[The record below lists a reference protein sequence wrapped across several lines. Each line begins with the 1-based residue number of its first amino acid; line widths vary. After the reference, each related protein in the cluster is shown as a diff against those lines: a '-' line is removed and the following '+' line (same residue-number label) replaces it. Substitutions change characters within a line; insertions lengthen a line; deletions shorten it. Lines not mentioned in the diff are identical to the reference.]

1 MSKIEEACGTTD
13 SELQGQEC
21 MLFSGTA
28 IANGSCSAVVTA
40 IGMSTE
46 MGRIQADIT
55 AAAAEDADTPLKK
68 KLNDFGNLLAK
79 VCHSPWCFSSAW
91 TIVTCVCA
99 SSYCMVIGFVIAAD
113 CLHVFTPHVD
123 LTVMLWL

>member
-1 MSKIEEACGTTD
+1 MGSAD
-13 SELQGQEC
+13 SELQGQES

-28 IANGSCSAVVTA
+28 IANGSCSAVVTS
-40 IGMSTE
+40 IGMGTE

-79 VCHSPWCFSSAW
+79 AR
-91 TIVTCVCA
+91 
-99 SSYCMVIGFVIAAD
+99 
-113 CLHVFTPHVD
+113 
-123 LTVMLWL
+123 